1 MLSAFSFRRFT
12 DDDDAATAAGAP
24 HADEHLTY
32 DVVRFNPRCDSLV
45 ALANN
50 DDVPQALKKTAATCS
65 LLRPMPTSI
74 D

>member
-32 DVVRFNPRCDSLV
+32 DVVRFKRRCDSLMG
-45 ALANN
+45 LANN
-50 DDVPQALKKTAATCS
+50 DDVPQEDSGDFQPSSSDAVQRRL
-65 LLRPMPTSI
+65 I
-74 D
+74 